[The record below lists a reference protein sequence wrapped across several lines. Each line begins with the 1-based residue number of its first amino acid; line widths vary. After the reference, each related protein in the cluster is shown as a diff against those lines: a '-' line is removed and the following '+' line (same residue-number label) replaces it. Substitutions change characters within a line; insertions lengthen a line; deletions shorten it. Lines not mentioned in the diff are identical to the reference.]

1 MLHERVGPAS
11 AMMRR
16 APVTPPVALLVLV
29 LVALA
34 PVRVPSGQAAGA
46 PDRPPFADW
55 LADVRGE
62 ALARGLSPEVVDAA
76 LAGLAPLDVVVE
88 RDRTQAEFTL
98 TLDAYLARR
107 LTRTTIRTAR
117 REYERHRPLL
127 ERVGRAYGVAPAVL
141 VAVWGLESTFGR
153 FSGVRPTIAA
163 LATLA
168 YEGRR
173 EAFFRAQLFDA
184 LTILDRGD
192 IEPAR
197 LKGSWAGAM
206 GQTQFMPSSYLAY
219 AEDFDGDGRR
229 DIWRS
234 MPDVFASIANY
245 LKQSGWT
252 GGERWGR
259 EVKLAPGAED
269 RLAAEA
275 PWRTEGCVAKRDLT
289 VPLPLGRWREI
300 GVALARGRP
309 LPHGSLEAS
318 LLQAGPRAFLLYRNY
333 EALLA
338 YNCAHAYA
346 LSVALLSDAIATGQ
360 AGPPR

>member
-1 MLHERVGPAS
+1 
-11 AMMRR
+11 
-16 APVTPPVALLVLV
+16 V

-55 LADVRGE
+55 LADLRGE
-62 ALARGLSPEVVDAA
+62 AVARGLSPEVVDAA

-141 VAVWGLESTFGR
+141 VAVWGSSPPSGGSAGCGR
-153 FSGVRPTIAA
+153 RLPRWRRS
-163 LATLA
+163 A

-197 LKGSWAGAM
+197 
-206 GQTQFMPSSYLAY
+206 
-219 AEDFDGDGRR
+219 
-229 DIWRS
+229 
-234 MPDVFASIANY
+234 
-245 LKQSGWT
+245 
-252 GGERWGR
+252 
-259 EVKLAPGAED
+259 
-269 RLAAEA
+269 
-275 PWRTEGCVAKRDLT
+275 
-289 VPLPLGRWREI
+289 
-300 GVALARGRP
+300 
-309 LPHGSLEAS
+309 
-318 LLQAGPRAFLLYRNY
+318 
-333 EALLA
+333 
-338 YNCAHAYA
+338 
-346 LSVALLSDAIATGQ
+346 
-360 AGPPR
+360 